1 MCLKHQRYVLYVG
14 EPLVREDDTADIR
27 CVNPSC
33 QRQLSRTVAYFT
45 SLDCMNIMGLGETLV
60 DALIKEGIYTQLC

>member
-1 MCLKHQRYVLYVG
+1 MGNISCLRVGEIIPKLNGCVKAPEHVFEAPKVCPVCG

-33 QRQLSRTVAYFT
+33 AAQLSRTVA
-45 SLDCMNIMGLGETLV
+45 
-60 DALIKEGIYTQLC
+60 